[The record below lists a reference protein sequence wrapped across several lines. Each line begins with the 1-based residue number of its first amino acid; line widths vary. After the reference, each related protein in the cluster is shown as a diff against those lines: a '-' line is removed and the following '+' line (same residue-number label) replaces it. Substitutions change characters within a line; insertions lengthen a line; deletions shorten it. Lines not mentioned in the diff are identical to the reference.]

1 MPALYTQKTNSPSL
15 FVQLCVTLDAF
26 FFSYSLLGSFLP
38 SNKEEISTH
47 EFLSEFT
54 HLNTHIRTKY
64 VWEILFFKGHKRRIL
79 VDGERVHSLG
89 FQIMP
94 DIYRLFFPRFVE
106 NENVLARRPTVE
118 YHSNLLFPRVYVLRE
133 V

>member
-1 MPALYTQKTNSPSL
+1 MLTSEGLKWGYIGSTKEHQKSEN
-15 FVQLCVTLDAF
+15 
-26 FFSYSLLGSFLP
+26 
-38 SNKEEISTH
+38 NTH
-47 EFLSEFT
+47 
-54 HLNTHIRTKY
+54 THIRIKY
-64 VWEILFFKGHKRRIL
+64 VWKILFFKGHKRRIL
-79 VDGERVHSLG
+79 VDGERVHSRG

-118 YHSNLLFPRVYVLRE
+118 HHSNLLFPRVYVLRE